1 LHAAQVA
8 GVDEFVRNHPEG
20 YGLRLGERGEGL
32 SGGQRQ
38 AVAIARALLRK
49 PQILLFD
56 EATSAMDAG
65 AETTLLQSLA
75 QEIGKR
81 TFVTITH
88 KASLLQIVDKVI
100 VLEQGRVVAQGSPEQ
115 LMRQQKAAAAGPGQA
130 VAVRPA

>member
-1 LHAAQVA
+1 
-8 GVDEFVRNHPEG
+8 
-20 YGLRLGERGEGL
+20 LRLGERGEGL

-81 TFVTITH
+81 TFITITH
-88 KASLLQIVDKVI
+88 KASLLQMVDTVI

-115 LMRQQKAAAAGPGQA
+115 LMRQQKAAASGPGQA